1 MLRAGKPVVARR
13 HWVRTSFVAAG
24 GRQVLRAA
32 SDTSLAASGRPF
44 CSVSASKSVSA
55 TSPRSF
61 SNVVDGDVLKAS
73 EAEDDAR
80 EVFDRRLRRGSSK
93 MSGANVV
100 EYWRDQVGLLLTS
113 GAAIVILFAGWA
125 VDHQEKFDARTS
137 KHPAEFIAAVGLLT
151 GAAIYAMFLIG
162 SVVWIYQT
170 KLNPTETNDKTVLP
184 RWPAITIAAA
194 LACFALSIAILMS
207 YAKFDAK

>member
-1 MLRAGKPVVARR
+1 
-13 HWVRTSFVAAG
+13 
-24 GRQVLRAA
+24 
-32 SDTSLAASGRPF
+32 
-44 CSVSASKSVSA
+44 
-55 TSPRSF
+55 
-61 SNVVDGDVLKAS
+61 
-73 EAEDDAR
+73 
-80 EVFDRRLRRGSSK
+80 

-125 VDHQEKFDARTS
+125 VDHQEKFDARSS